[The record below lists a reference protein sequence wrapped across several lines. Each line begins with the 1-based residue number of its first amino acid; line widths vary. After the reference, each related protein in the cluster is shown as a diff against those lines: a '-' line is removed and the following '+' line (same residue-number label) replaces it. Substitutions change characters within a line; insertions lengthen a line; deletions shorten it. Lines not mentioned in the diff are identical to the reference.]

1 MAEINFV
8 GGKPLVVCVMEFVEI
23 SIEKK
28 QDVSWDKIKVR
39 DISN

>member
-1 MAEINFV
+1 M
-8 GGKPLVVCVMEFVEI
+8 MEFVEI

-28 QDVSWDKIKVR
+28 PSRKEELEDFMNEDVSWDKIKVR